1 MNKKTGEQPGNK
13 TDMQFKT
20 IKKDIYDIDALIDE
34 RFGKEGTPERVE
46 AEERAYRFYNNN
58 KQEDMTEYEKK
69 LQELKSIMNLTDP
82 KSTEKKEKLLRW
94 LEANSDDDASQ
105 ASLDAF
111 IENGIA
117 EERKD
122 ISAIL
127 SRLAPSV

>member
-1 MNKKTGEQPGNK
+1 MRQNK
-13 TDMQFKT
+13 TDMQFKK

-58 KQEDMTEYEKK
+58 KKDDMTEYEKK
-69 LQELKSIMNLTDP
+69 LQELKTVMNLTDP
-82 KSTEKKEKLLRW
+82 ESTEKKEILLRW
-94 LEANSDDDASQ
+94 LEENSDNDTNQ

-117 EERKD
+117 EERKE

-127 SRLAPSV
+127 SRSAPSV